1 MSERKPEEV
10 HTEQELGDRE
20 VLQEKPEEEEKRGGQ
35 REEEGQKIQQ
45 GETITEES
53 SVEARLQREIDDLR
67 ASLEEARREAAENY
81 EKFLRTLA
89 DLDNFRRRTRMEY
102 EEVVANANRELMAG
116 LLPII
121 DNFERALAAAEQTQ
135 NFEALHE
142 GVVLIWKQLREL
154 LSKFGVEPIEA
165 KGKPFDP
172 SLHEAILQA
181 EPSEE
186 FPPGTVVE
194 EIQKGYRMKGRLL
207 RPSLVKV
214 ARTTEE

>member
-1 MSERKPEEV
+1 MNEGKPKKV
-10 HTEQELGDRE
+10 NTEQEGEDQEALK
-20 VLQEKPEEEEKRGGQ
+20 EKPEEAVQKEEQ
-35 REEEGQKIQQ
+35 REGEAEVQQEEAV
-45 GETITEES
+45 TERNSAE
-53 SVEARLQREIDDLR
+53 VRLQQEIDDLR

-102 EEVVANANRELMAG
+102 EEVVANANRELMVG

-121 DNFERALAAAEQTQ
+121 DNFERALEAAEQTR

-154 LSKFGVEPIEA
+154 LSRFGVEPIEA

-181 EPSEE
+181 ESSEE

-194 EIQKGYRMKGRLL
+194 EIQKGYLMKGRLL

-214 ARTTEE
+214 ARTTE